1 MTQQNFSSA
10 RALTMAEL
18 ENVNGGHGPGD
29 VAMNRYL
36 RELRKKRIKQ
46 IG

>member
-10 RALTMAEL
+10 RALTMEEM

>member
-1 MTQQNFSSA
+1 MKQQNEMSA
-10 RALTMAEL
+10 RALTMEEM

>member
-1 MTQQNFSSA
+1 MTQMSEMSA
-10 RALTMAEL
+10 RALTMEEL

-36 RELRKKRIKQ
+36 REHRKKRKKL
-46 IG
+46 G